1 MFSRVKMQI
10 ARHTN
15 VILVPQSAIIETGG
29 KKVVYKVN
37 NSIAHKIEVR
47 TGYEQDGKI
56 EVLAG
61 IKEGDLLVT
70 EGNYGLAH
78 GARVFLSEHEV
89 N

>member
-1 MFSRVKMQI
+1 MFSRVKIQV
-10 ARHTN
+10 AEHRD
-15 VILVPQSAIIETGG
+15 VILVPKSAIAEIGA
-29 KKVVYKVN
+29 KKVAYKVN
-37 NSIAHKIEVR
+37 NSIAHRIEVR

-61 IKEGDLLVT
+61 IKAGELVVT

-78 GARVFLSEHEV
+78 GARVFFSNQEI